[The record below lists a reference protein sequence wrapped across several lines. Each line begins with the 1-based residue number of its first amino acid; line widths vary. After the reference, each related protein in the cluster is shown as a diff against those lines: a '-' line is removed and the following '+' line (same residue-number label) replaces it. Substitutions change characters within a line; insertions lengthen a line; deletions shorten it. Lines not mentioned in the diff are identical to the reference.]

1 MGMSADL
8 EAAIAEG
15 ATLVRV
21 GTAIFGPGRGP
32 PKGAP
37 AHDAPVARDEPS
49 RNDDHD
55 QRIHRWRQHG
65 VGAAS
70 AASSPR
76 GAPVASFRVVEPHAE
91 ARARLAAAYP
101 GIALFEAAGDA
112 AIAGADIV
120 VLAVKPQQ
128 MRAAA
133 AALAPCIAGARR
145 PVVLSIAAGIR
156 IGDLARWLGGS
167 PRIVRAMPNTP
178 ALIGR
183 GISGVF
189 AAAAVDAAGRA
200 LAAAVLEAAG
210 EVVWVDAEE
219 MLDAVTAVS
228 GSGPAYVFYFL
239 EALEAAARGAGLRRR
254 GRAPARVS
262 RRSTARS
269 RWRSASE
276 HEPAMLRAQ
285 VTSKGGTTERA
296 LAVLEAAGVKAAHR
310 RRGRR
315 GRPRAPASSATP
327 SAATTD
333 RPPTGP
339 PCSTKPCDSCSTPR
353 SGS

>member
-1 MGMSADL
+1 MISAF
-8 EAAIAEG
+8 IG
-15 ATLVRV
+15 
-21 GTAIFGPGRGP
+21 GG
-32 PKGAP
+32 
-37 AHDAPVARDEPS
+37 
-49 RNDDHD
+49 NM
-55 QRIHRWRQHG
+55 
-65 VGAAS
+65 AS
-70 AASSPR
+70 ALLGGLVAKGR
-76 GAPVASFRVVEPHAE
+76 PVASFRVVEPHAE

-133 AALAPCIAGARR
+133 AALAPCIAGDRR
-145 PVVLSIAAGIR
+145 PVVLTIAAGIR

-189 AAAAVDAAGRA
+189 APAAVDAAGRA

-219 MLDAVTAVS
+219 RLDAVTAVS

-239 EALEAAARGAGLRRR
+239 EALEAAASAQGFAAADARRLAYATVDGAVALAQR
-254 GRAPARVS
+254 
-262 RRSTARS
+262 
-269 RWRSASE
+269 SE
-276 HEPAMLRAQ
+276 HEPAVLRAQ
-285 VTSKGGTTERA
+285 VTSKGGTTEAA
-296 LAVLEAAGVKAAHR
+296 LVVMEAAGVKAAIAAAVDAAAR
-310 RRGRR
+310 RARELGDTLGR
-315 GRPRAPASSATP
+315 
-327 SAATTD
+327 D
-333 RPPTGP
+333 
-339 PCSTKPCDSCSTPR
+339 D
-353 SGS
+353 